1 MTTSVPARILV
12 VDDNVDAAE
21 TLTTFLDMI
30 GMEARSVHDGN
41 AAVQAALAFS
51 PDLVLLDIGLPG
63 MSGYDVARAMR
74 AQPQLAGITL
84 VALTGWGAE
93 DDRRR
98 AKDAGFDHHL
108 TKPVDLSVLEDMLRR
123 VQTGQRTSAN
133 P

>member
-1 MTTSVPARILV
+1 MTSSARILV

-30 GMEARSVHDGN
+30 GLEARSVHDGN
-41 AAVQAALAFS
+41 AAVQAALSFA

-74 AQPQLAGITL
+74 QQPQLAGVKL

-108 TKPVDLSVLEDMLRR
+108 TKPVDLSVLEEMLKG
-123 VQTGQRTSAN
+123 VQAAPRL
-133 P
+133 

>member
-1 MTTSVPARILV
+1 MTSNATARILV

-30 GMEARSVHDGN
+30 GLEARSVHDGN
-41 AAVQAALAFS
+41 AAVQAALAFA

-74 AQPQLAGITL
+74 QQPQLAGVTL

-108 TKPVDLSVLEDMLRR
+108 TKPVDLSVLEEMLRD
-123 VQTGQRTSAN
+123 VQPVQR